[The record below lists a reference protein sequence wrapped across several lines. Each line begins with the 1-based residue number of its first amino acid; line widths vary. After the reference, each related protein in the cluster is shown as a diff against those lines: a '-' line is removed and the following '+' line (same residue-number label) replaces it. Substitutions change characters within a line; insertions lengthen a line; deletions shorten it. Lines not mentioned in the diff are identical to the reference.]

1 MRRLRDAERDQ
12 GAILVMVLVMTVI
25 LGVVACALATYAA
38 TGLRTSA
45 VTDARTERV
54 SAADAG
60 LRVGVELLKKSPS
73 ACTGSV
79 EINHLT
85 VNVSCV
91 PVSDPGRLGPF
102 RVTASVTVGSAT
114 LTGTADVQ
122 AYTPSGKVCG
132 TTTEKCTVMVNSWSV
147 G

>member
-1 MRRLRDAERDQ
+1 MPRVTGSERDE
-12 GAILVMVLVMTVI
+12 GAVLVMVLVMTVI
-25 LGVVACALATYAA
+25 LGVVACALATYAT

-79 EINHLT
+79 VINDLT
-85 VNVSCV
+85 VNVSCTA
-91 PVSDPGRLGPF
+91 VSDASRLGPF

-114 LTGTADVQ
+114 LTGIADVQ

-132 TTTEKCTVMVNSWSV
+132 TTAEKCTVMVNSWSV

>member
-1 MRRLRDAERDQ
+1 MPRVNGGDRDQ

-25 LGVVACALATYAA
+25 LGVVACALGTYAT

-45 VTDARTERV
+45 VTDRRTERV

-73 ACTGSV
+73 ACSGSV
-79 EINHLT
+79 VINDLA
-85 VNVSCV
+85 VSVSCASV
-91 PVSDPGRLGPF
+91 TDASRLGPF
-102 RVTASVTVGSAT
+102 RITSSVAVGSAT
-114 LTGTADVQ
+114 VTGVADVQ

-132 TTTEKCTVMVNSWSV
+132 TTAEKCTVMVNSWAV